1 MTEITTLFL
10 DIGGVILTNGWD
22 HRMRELA
29 SKRFDLDY
37 GELNERHH
45 LTFGTYEE
53 GKLTLDQ
60 YLDRTVF
67 YKERPFTKHEFRE
80 FMHAQSK
87 PYPEMLQLIRD
98 LKSKYRLKITSVS
111 NEGRELNVY
120 RIKKFNLNSIID
132 IFISS
137 SFVHYRK
144 PDEDI
149 YRIALDISQVSPQE
163 VLYLE
168 DREMFVQIAGGMGI
182 RGIIQKSHERTL
194 EELRDYGLTP

>member
-22 HRMRELA
+22 HRIRELA

-67 YKERPFTKHEFRE
+67 YKERPFTKLEFRE

-98 LKSKYRLKITSVS
+98 LK
-111 NEGRELNVY
+111 
-120 RIKKFNLNSIID
+120 
-132 IFISS
+132 
-137 SFVHYRK
+137 
-144 PDEDI
+144 
-149 YRIALDISQVSPQE
+149 
-163 VLYLE
+163 
-168 DREMFVQIAGGMGI
+168 
-182 RGIIQKSHERTL
+182 
-194 EELRDYGLTP
+194 